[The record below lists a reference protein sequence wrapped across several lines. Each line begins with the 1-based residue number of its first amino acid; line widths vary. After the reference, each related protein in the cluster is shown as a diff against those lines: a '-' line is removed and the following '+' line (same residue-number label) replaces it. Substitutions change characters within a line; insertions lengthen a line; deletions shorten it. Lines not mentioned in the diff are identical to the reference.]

1 MLRKMRTGMLV
12 LSVLYFVLGLALLAA
27 PAASLPWIC
36 AAFGVLIA
44 LTGARSLWRYSR
56 NKERGLAAL
65 FTLLGGVVTLALG
78 LFALLRPDFV
88 EWVLPVV
95 FGFFLLVDGGARE
108 QSAWQLVRRKGQRWW
123 VLMLLGFVTGIA
135 GILLIMQPFASWP
148 VDSIWLCGL
157 LLVLEGVLNAGC
169 TVYTAMALHDLEK
182 AAEAAETSGTS
193 EASAGPDQPAEEA
206 AVPSGADTSS
216 DSSDPQT

>member
-1 MLRKMRTGMLV
+1 MLRNMRTGMLI

-36 AAFGVLIA
+36 AGFGALIA

-65 FTLLGGVVTLALG
+65 FTLAGGVVTLALG
-78 LFALLRPDFV
+78 LFSLLRPDFV
-88 EWVLPVV
+88 QWVLPVV
-95 FGFFLLVDGGARE
+95 FGAFLIVDGGARE

-135 GILLIMQPFASWP
+135 GILLIMQPFADWK
-148 VDSIWLCGL
+148 VDSIWLSGL
-157 LLVLEGVLNAGC
+157 LLILEGVLNAGC
-169 TVYTAMALHDLEK
+169 TVYTAMMLRDLDK
-182 AAEAAETSGTS
+182 AEAARDAEPEEDAVLEEDTAP
-193 EASAGPDQPAEEA
+193 EAGEDPPAD
-206 AVPSGADTSS
+206 SHSS
-216 DSSDPQT
+216 HPQS

>member
-1 MLRKMRTGMLV
+1 MRTGMLV

-44 LTGARSLWRYSR
+44 LTGARNLWQYSR
-56 NKERGLAAL
+56 NKEKGFAAA

-135 GILLIMQPFASWP
+135 GTLLIMQPFVSWP
-148 VDSIWLCGL
+148 VDAIWLCGL
-157 LLVLEGVLNAGC
+157 LLILEGVLNAGC
-169 TVYTAMALHDLEK
+169 TVYTAMALRDLDK
-182 AAEAAETSGTS
+182 AAEAAD
-193 EASAGPDQPAEEA
+193 AAEETESHA
-206 AVPSGADTSS
+206 SPKEEAPVPSGADSS
-216 DSSDPQT
+216 ADSTDPQS

>member
-1 MLRKMRTGMLV
+1 MLRNMRTGMLV

-44 LTGARSLWRYSR
+44 LTGARNLWRYSR
-56 NKERGLAAL
+56 NKEKGFAAA

-148 VDSIWLCGL
+148 VDAIWLCGL
-157 LLVLEGVLNAGC
+157 LLILEGVLNAGC
-169 TVYTAMALHDLEK
+169 TVYTAMALRDLDK
-182 AAEAAETSGTS
+182 AAEAAETARETESHDS
-193 EASAGPDQPAEEA
+193 PEEEA
-206 AVPSGADTSS
+206 AVPSGADSS
-216 DSSDPQT
+216 ADSTDPQS

>member
-1 MLRKMRTGMLV
+1 MLRNMRTGMLI

-27 PAASLPWIC
+27 PTTSLPWIC
-36 AAFGVLIA
+36 AGFGALIA

-65 FTLLGGVVTLALG
+65 FTLAGGVVTLALG

-88 EWVLPVV
+88 QWVLPVV
-95 FGFFLLVDGGARE
+95 FGAFLLVDGGARE

-135 GILLIMQPFASWP
+135 GILLIMQPFADWK
-148 VDSIWLCGL
+148 VDSIWLSGL
-157 LLVLEGVLNAGC
+157 LLILEGVLNAGC
-169 TVYTAMALHDLEK
+169 TVYTAMMLRDLDK
-182 AAEAAETSGTS
+182 AEAARDAAPEEDAALEEDAAP
-193 EASAGPDQPAEEA
+193 EAGEDPPAD
-206 AVPSGADTSS
+206 SHSS
-216 DSSDPQT
+216 HPQS

>member
-1 MLRKMRTGMLV
+1 MLRNLRTGMLV

-27 PAASLPWIC
+27 PAASLPWVC
-36 AAFGVLIA
+36 AAFGALIA

-56 NKERGLAAL
+56 NKEKGVAAV
-65 FTLLGGVVTLALG
+65 FTLAGGVVTLALG

-95 FGFFLLVDGGARE
+95 FGVFLIVDGGARE

-135 GILLIMQPFASWP
+135 GIILIMQPFANWP
-148 VDSIWLCGL
+148 VDSIWLSGL
-157 LLVLEGVLNAGC
+157 LLVIEGVLNAGC
-169 TVYTAMALHDLEK
+169 TVYTALMLRDLDK
-182 AAEAAETSGTS
+182 AAEQAE
-193 EASAGPDQPAEEA
+193 AEEA
-206 AVPSGADTSS
+206 DLSEDASAEAAPTGEDEAASTPEPRS
-216 DSSDPQT
+216 PQS

>member
-1 MLRKMRTGMLV
+1 MLRNMRTGMLI

-36 AAFGVLIA
+36 AGFGALIA

-65 FTLLGGVVTLALG
+65 FTLAGGVVTLALG
-78 LFALLRPDFV
+78 LFSLLRPDFV
-88 EWVLPVV
+88 QWVLPVV
-95 FGFFLLVDGGARE
+95 FGAFLIVDGGARE

-135 GILLIMQPFASWP
+135 GILLIMQPFADWK
-148 VDSIWLCGL
+148 VDSIWLSGL
-157 LLVLEGVLNAGC
+157 LLILEGVLNAGC
-169 TVYTAMALHDLEK
+169 TVYTAMLLRDLDRVE
-182 AAEAAETSGTS
+182 AEPE
-193 EASAGPDQPAEEA
+193 EPA
-206 AVPSGADTSS
+206 PSVESDVLPS
-216 DSSDPQT
+216 DSEDSRP

>member
-1 MLRKMRTGMLV
+1 MLRNMRTGMLI

-36 AAFGVLIA
+36 AGFGALIA

-65 FTLLGGVVTLALG
+65 FTLAGGVVTLALG
-78 LFALLRPDFV
+78 LFSLLRPDFV
-88 EWVLPVV
+88 QWVLPVV
-95 FGFFLLVDGGARE
+95 FGAFLIVDGGARE

-135 GILLIMQPFASWP
+135 GILLIMQPFADWK
-148 VDSIWLCGL
+148 VDSIWLSGL
-157 LLVLEGVLNAGC
+157 LLILEGVLNAGC
-169 TVYTAMALHDLEK
+169 TVYTAMMLRDLDRVE
-182 AAEAAETSGTS
+182 AEPE
-193 EASAGPDQPAEEA
+193 EPA
-206 AVPSGADTSS
+206 PSVESDVLPS
-216 DSSDPQT
+216 DSEDSRP

>member
-1 MLRKMRTGMLV
+1 MRTGMLV

-44 LTGARSLWRYSR
+44 LTGARNLWRYSR
-56 NKERGLAAL
+56 NKEKGFAAA

-135 GILLIMQPFASWP
+135 GTLLIMQPFVSWP
-148 VDSIWLCGL
+148 VDAIWLCGL
-157 LLVLEGVLNAGC
+157 LLILEGVLNAGC
-169 TVYTAMALHDLEK
+169 TVYTAMALRDLDK
-182 AAEAAETSGTS
+182 AAEAAETAQKTESHDS
-193 EASAGPDQPAEEA
+193 PKDEAP
-206 AVPSGADTSS
+206 VPSGADSS
-216 DSSDPQT
+216 ADSTDPQS